1 LKLVSE
7 NALDLYLNS
16 TWRPQITVIGLTDL
30 PQVEKA
36 GNVMLPETKFKI
48 NMRIP
53 PTFDKKNA
61 QEYLEELIT
70 KNPPFDASISVKN
83 YEQAKG
89 WSCKPYESWLQT
101 AID

>member
-1 LKLVSE
+1 M
-7 NALDLYLNS
+7 NS

-30 PQVEKA
+30 PAVEKA

-48 NMRIP
+48 NMRVP
-53 PTFDKKNA
+53 PTFDRKDA
-61 QEYLEELIT
+61 QEYLEGLIT

-83 YEQAKG
+83 YEQARG
-89 WSCKPYESWLQT
+89 WSCKPYEPWLQT